1 MPINIPKSHSPLPA
15 QSTQS
20 SSSAELLAK
29 NQVEKLAEVI
39 DLCKKDNIGIVPNH
53 LVKLQR
59 LSYEKN
65 TIIGIRP
72 VDMMATDLIASGYP
86 TKGFHIK
93 GKSADWGPQTSFIC
107 VKQELSKLADRP
119 DKQEGFNK
127 EVQDCMSKGYA
138 NKVVLEITKARLDSL
153 VENNYIKN
161 IKYGVNR
168 QPLELEASTPKG
180 AMHKFELVPGT
191 DKGSWQVIY
200 NGEPVEVLAPAGSG
214 QKPLTADY
222 DLFMIA
228 PAFEDYGVEDKLS
241 VHDVSHHIFKERMD
255 SYTTPH
261 EKLPGN
267 LKSSYLSEVEFY
279 AKVDK
284 SVGNVSVRIRN
295 MISSINECLVGNGEP
310 VVHHSTDT
318 CNPWTDIEANFP
330 AVFTLPKSFGD
341 FSEICVVR
349 NVEELKS
356 FAQEAKDEGYY
367 VPLNPV
373 WDKEITD
380 IRSSR
385 FMDAKNFAIR
395 HWTHR

>member
-1 MPINIPKSHSPLPA
+1 MPINIPKSHSLWSPP
-15 QSTQS
+15 SPRTTS
-20 SSSAELLAK
+20 SVESLAK
-29 NQVEKLAEVI
+29 SQQEQLVEVMC
-39 DLCKKDNIGIVPNH
+39 LCKNENIGIVPIH
-53 LVKLQR
+53 LIKLQC
-59 LSYEKN
+59 LSQQTN

-72 VDMMATDLIASGYP
+72 VDIMATDLIANGYP

-93 GKSADWGPQTSFIC
+93 GKSADWGPQTSLIC

-119 DKQEGFNK
+119 EKQDEFNK
-127 EVQDCMSKGYA
+127 KIQDCMSSGHA
-138 NKVVLEITKARLDSL
+138 NKVGLEITKARLDLL
-153 VENNYIKN
+153 VENNYIKK

-180 AMHKFELVPGT
+180 VMHKFELVPGS
-191 DKGSWQVIY
+191 DKGAWQVIY
-200 NGEPVEVLAPAGSG
+200 NGEPVEVLTPVGSG

-228 PAFEDYGVEDKLS
+228 PAFEDYGVEDKLT

-255 SYTTPH
+255 NYSIPH
-261 EKLPGN
+261 EKLPGK
-267 LKSSYLSEVEFY
+267 LKGEYLNEDEFY

-284 SVGNVSVRIRN
+284 EVGNVSMRIRN
-295 MISSINECLVGNGEP
+295 MISSINEYLVGNGEP

-318 CNPWTDIEANFP
+318 CNPLTDIEANFP
-330 AVFTLPKSFGD
+330 AVFTLPKAFGE
-341 FSEICVVR
+341 FGRICVVR

-356 FAQEAKDEGYY
+356 FAQKAKDEGYY

-385 FMDAKNFAIR
+385 FMNAKNLAIQ
-395 HWTHR
+395 HWKQR